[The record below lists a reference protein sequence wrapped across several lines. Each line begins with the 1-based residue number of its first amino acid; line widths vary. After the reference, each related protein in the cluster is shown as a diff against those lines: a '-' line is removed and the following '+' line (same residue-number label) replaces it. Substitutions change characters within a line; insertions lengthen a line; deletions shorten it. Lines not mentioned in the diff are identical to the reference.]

1 MFAAENLE
9 KLESLDEFDPFLWY
23 VEKMPRQ
30 IEEIIELLKLG
41 VKEGIVY
48 SGESLAGTEEQYR
61 VLKLD
66 DVEESP
72 FFKEF
77 LRVSQ
82 QSDSNVTEASILRE
96 RIKASSNRCLLFVC
110 LNRLH
115 CAFEVITLGILK
127 VQKPTCR

>member
-82 QSDSNVTEASILRE
+82 QSDSNVTEALILRE
-96 RIKASSNRCLLFVC
+96 RIKASSNTCLLFVC
-110 LNRLH
+110 
-115 CAFEVITLGILK
+115 V
-127 VQKPTCR
+127 